1 MIHIWLLEIKSVPL
15 HTVYLA
21 LLINT
26 MIPNNNFDN
35 IEDYIYEGV
44 DIIIYLNLI
53 ELLTYLL

>member
-44 DIIIYLNLI
+44 DIINQLKSI
-53 ELLTYLL
+53 